1 MSSERWY
8 ALLLRA
14 YPHEFRAKY
23 GREMMLVFRQCRRH
37 GERGATGFWAAMLW
51 DVARSAPALR
61 LDAVRTRWSTDLHIR
76 EGAMKTMGIVAM
88 LVGAVEMLNSLIEG
102 VAGGLHR
109 DGLQLLSVVLCMLG
123 GVVLVVAGVAMLRR
137 GALATTQALGAA
149 AACLAAFAII
159 ALAAPVMSGLAM
171 LLGIGFPIVLLAF
184 LFWRRGHDRTLPE
197 MA

>member
-1 MSSERWY
+1 MSGARWF

-14 YPHEFRAKY
+14 YPRGFRAHY
-23 GREMMLVFRQCRRH
+23 EREMMLVFRQCRLDD
-37 GERGATGFWAAMLW
+37 ERAGARFWAALLW

-61 LDAVRTRWSTDLHIR
+61 LDAMRARGSMDLHIR
-76 EGAMKTMGIVAM
+76 EGAMKTMAIVAM

-123 GVVLVVAGVAMLRR
+123 GVVLVVAGVVMLRR
-137 GALATTQALGAA
+137 GARARTQALGAA

-159 ALAAPVMSGLAM
+159 ARAAPVMSGLTM
-171 LLGIGFPIVLLAF
+171 LLGLGFPIVLLAF
-184 LFWRRGHDRTLPE
+184 LFWRRRHDASVPG